1 MNNDTLLPL
10 LAKLKSCP
18 AHDASVSREAFLAGW
33 DVLRREDLTPF
44 LKPTLPVM
52 AALLVNDAQF
62 KQLLNAAEQA
72 QLLALV
78 NLAIDRYDEKT
89 NPPNKLGKLIAGS
102 LKQESI

>member
-1 MNNDTLLPL
+1 MNNNLLTLV
-10 LAKLKSCP
+10 AKLKACP
-18 AHDASVSREAFLAGW
+18 AHDASVSREMFLAGW
-33 DVLRREDLTPF
+33 DALRREDLTPF

-52 AALLVNDAQF
+52 AALLLSDASF
-62 KQLLNAAEQA
+62 KQLLNEAEQA

-78 NLAIDRYDEKT
+78 NLAIDRYDEKA